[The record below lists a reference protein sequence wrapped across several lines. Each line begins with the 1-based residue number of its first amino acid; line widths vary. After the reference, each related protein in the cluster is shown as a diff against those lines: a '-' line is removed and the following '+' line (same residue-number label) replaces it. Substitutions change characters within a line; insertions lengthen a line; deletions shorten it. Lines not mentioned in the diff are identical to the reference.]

1 MSGRPL
7 IEFFYCA
14 ACPSSYLACVRLR
27 EVAIRTGATLAYRPV
42 VAAWLPAADHSRGV
56 AASTRDAAAR
66 YALKDLADWA
76 RFCGITLALP
86 QPSAFAAEWVQRG
99 AIVASNA
106 RCGRAYAEAAFA
118 AHFGAGHDLSERAAV
133 LALAAHCGLEART
146 LAAGLDS
153 ADTRAALVDNG
164 AELLRRGG
172 FATPTMFLGADM
184 FVGHERVP
192 LLEWAVMRN
201 SDRPFIAPGEHGR

>member
-27 EVAIRTGATLAYRPV
+27 EVAIRTGATLAFRPV
-42 VAAWLPAADHSRGV
+42 VAAWLPAADHPRGV
-56 AASTRDAAAR
+56 EPATRDAVAR
-66 YALKDLADWA
+66 YALKDLGDWA

-86 QPSAFAAEWVQRG
+86 RPPAFDAGWVQRG
-99 AIVASNA
+99 AIVARNA
-106 RCGRAYAEAAFA
+106 RRIRAYAEAAFE
-118 AHFGAGHDLSERAAV
+118 AHFGAGQDLSEREAV
-133 LALAAHCGLEART
+133 LALAVHCGLEAAT
-146 LAAGLDS
+146 FGAELDS

-164 AELLRRGG
+164 DELLRRGG
-172 FATPTMFLGADM
+172 FATPTMFLGTDM

-201 SDRPFIAPGEHGR
+201 SERPFIAPGEHGR